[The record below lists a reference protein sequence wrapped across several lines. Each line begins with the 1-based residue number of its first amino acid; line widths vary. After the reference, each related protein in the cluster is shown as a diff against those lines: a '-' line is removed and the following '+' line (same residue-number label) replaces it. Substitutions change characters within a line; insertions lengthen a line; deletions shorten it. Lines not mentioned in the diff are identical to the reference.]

1 MPDFISCTNKDLTAE
16 QLLAAL
22 LTKTAAGDWA
32 LRTMEV
38 TACAEDA
45 ITCDTKNLT
54 PFEML
59 TRVVGINECGKPA
72 IRLAIGTPEA

>member
-1 MPDFISCTNKDLTAE
+1 MSDYIDCNNNDLTPE

-22 LTKTAAGDWA
+22 ATKTTEGDWA

-38 TACAEDA
+38 TACADDA
-45 ITCDTKNLT
+45 IDCDTTGLT
-54 PFEML
+54 SFEIIKRM
-59 TRVVGINECGKPA
+59 VGINECGKPA

>member
-1 MPDFISCTNKDLTAE
+1 MPNFITCDNADITPAE
-16 QLLAAL
+16 LLSAL
-22 LTKTAAGDWA
+22 ATKTAAGDWA

-45 ITCDTKNLT
+45 IDCNTTNLT
-54 PFEML
+54 PFEILKNM
-59 TRVVGINECGKPA
+59 VGINECGKPA